1 MFHCK
6 LLELILSLWRV
17 TFSRLLLLGA
27 SFPSVTPAMLRVC
40 GTDTQPSAAR
50 YEVLEFFICWTGLMG
65 GKRGVQLQDSAPET
79 IRH

>member
-1 MFHCK
+1 
-6 LLELILSLWRV
+6 
-17 TFSRLLLLGA
+17 
-27 SFPSVTPAMLRVC
+27 MLRVC

-79 IRH
+79 IRHWENTDVDESEAFWFF